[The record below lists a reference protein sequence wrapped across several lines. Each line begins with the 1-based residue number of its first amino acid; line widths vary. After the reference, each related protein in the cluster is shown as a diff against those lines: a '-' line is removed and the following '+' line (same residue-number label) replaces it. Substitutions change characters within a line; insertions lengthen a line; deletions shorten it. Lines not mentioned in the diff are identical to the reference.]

1 VLKVVI
7 YMARTKSKKIN
18 LDKLIGNNPKI
29 DSQELARA
37 LQILGEL
44 RKQGINIGPN
54 YNLGSPFSTGPH
66 SNKSKPIGSVLRA
79 M

>member
-1 VLKVVI
+1 
-7 YMARTKSKKIN
+7 MAKTKSIKIN
-18 LDKLIGNNPKI
+18 LDELIGKNPKI

-44 RKQGINIGPN
+44 QKQGINIGPN

-66 SNKSKPIGSVLRA
+66 GNKAKPAGSVLRA
-79 M
+79 V